1 MRFFKHLFRSFLSI
15 LGFKF
20 CEYCGGFLRG
30 DAKKCSDCGSIVR
43 DADVFSWGWCA
54 VGAMLSP
61 VGLIAG
67 IVFLCKKKKERAASA
82 LVGALIQLAL
92 IGIAVALF
100 MVMQSKGIAL
110 I

>member
-1 MRFFKHLFRSFLSI
+1 MRFFRYLFRSVLSVF
-15 LGFKF
+15 GFKF
-20 CEYCGGFLRG
+20 CEYCGSFLRG
-30 DAKKCSDCGSIVR
+30 DARKCSDCGSIVR

-82 LVGALIQLAL
+82 FAGALIQLAL
-92 IGIAVALF
+92 AGAAVALF
-100 MVMQSKGIAL
+100 MIMQGKGISL